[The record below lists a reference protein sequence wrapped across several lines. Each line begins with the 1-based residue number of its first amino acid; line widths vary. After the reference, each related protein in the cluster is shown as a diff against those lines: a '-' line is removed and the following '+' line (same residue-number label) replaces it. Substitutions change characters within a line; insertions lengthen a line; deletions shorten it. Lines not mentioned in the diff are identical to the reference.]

1 MEKMKLKLLFDLIM
15 FTLKQF
21 EVLKQTENF
30 VEDYMKSY
38 DWSHDYDHVIRVK
51 NTATSIGIS
60 LNLSTD
66 DIFEIQLGALL
77 HDINDNKYACSGPSQ
92 AEIIE
97 NHLKNQLEKE
107 TISSVVMIA
116 CNTSLSKEI
125 SSNDYIKNIKLDCVR
140 DADRID
146 SLGAFGISR
155 YLKYGITKKNNNL
168 QNIIENLE
176 TRTSLL
182 VPRIRTD
189 YAKSILEKKLNLI
202 KLFVEDYYQSI

>member
-1 MEKMKLKLLFDLIM
+1 
-15 FTLKQF
+15 
-21 EVLKQTENF
+21 
-30 VEDYMKSY
+30 
-38 DWSHDYDHVIRVK
+38 
-51 NTATSIGIS
+51 
-60 LNLSTD
+60 
-66 DIFEIQLGALL
+66 
-77 HDINDNKYACSGPSQ
+77 
-92 AEIIE
+92 
-97 NHLKNQLEKE
+97 LKNQLEKE

-125 SSNDYIKNIKLDCVR
+125 SSNDHIKNIKLDCVR

-155 YLKYGITKKNNNL
+155 YLKYGITQKNNNL

-182 VPRIRTD
+182 IPRIRTD

>member
-1 MEKMKLKLLFDLIM
+1 MKLNLFFHLIM

-92 AEIIE
+92 GEIIE
-97 NHLKNQLEKE
+97 NLLKNQLEKE

-125 SSNDYIKNIKLDCVR
+125 SSNDHIKNIKLDCVR

-155 YLKYGITKKNNNL
+155 YLKYGITQKNNNL

-182 VPRIRTD
+182 IPRIRTD

>member
-1 MEKMKLKLLFDLIM
+1 M
-15 FTLKQF
+15 FTLNQF
-21 EVLKQTENF
+21 QVLKETEEF
-30 VEDYMKSY
+30 VEEYMKSY
-38 DWSHDYDHVIRVK
+38 DWSHDYNHVLRVK

-60 LNLSTD
+60 LNLSKD
-66 DIFEIQLGALL
+66 DIFEIQLGALF
-77 HDINDNKYACSGPSQ
+77 HDINDNKYKCDGPSQ
-92 AEIIE
+92 AEIIQDF
-97 NHLKNQLEKE
+97 LKNKLE
-107 TISSVVMIA
+107 TNIISSIVMIA

-125 SSNDYIKNIKLDCVR
+125 TSKEIIENIKLDCVR

-182 VPRIRTD
+182 VPRIKTD
-189 YAKSILEKKLNLI
+189 YARNILKKKLQLVT
-202 KLFVEDYYQSI
+202 LFVEDYYQSI

>member
-1 MEKMKLKLLFDLIM
+1 M

-21 EVLKQTENF
+21 QVLQQTENF
-30 VEDYMKSY
+30 VEDYMKAY

-97 NHLKNQLEKE
+97 DFLRNKLEKDQ
-107 TISSVVMIA
+107 ISSIVMIA
-116 CNTSLSKEI
+116 CNTSLSKEM
-125 SSNDYIKNIKLDCVR
+125 SSSCQIQNVKLDCVR

-155 YLKYGITKKNNNL
+155 YLKYGITKNNNNL